1 MQVPIG
7 RLPPIKRG
15 WPIKN
20 SWLFYGLTGAG
31 LFALD
36 QATKYY
42 VLSKIPIGTDTDV
55 IPHFFRI
62 VSVRNTGI
70 VFGLFSQTQNE
81 SHQGGFILFTALA
94 LFAILYYSHKKKVTG
109 SPEFYPLA
117 LILGGASGNLLD
129 RILHGRVI
137 DFLDFYVRD
146 YHWPAFNIADSG
158 IVVGVGLLLFLQWGE
173 EQKQKRATVEH

>member
-1 MQVPIG
+1 M
-7 RLPPIKRG
+7 
-15 WPIKN
+15 
-20 SWLFYGLTGAG
+20 TGAA

-36 QATKYY
+36 QATKYL

-70 VFGLFSQTQNE
+70 VFGLFSQSQNE

-94 LFAILYYSHKKKVTG
+94 LFAILYYSHKKKVTE
-109 SPEFYPLA
+109 SREFYPLA
-117 LILGGASGNLLD
+117 LILGGATGNLLD

-137 DFLDFYVRD
+137 DFLDFYVGD

-158 IVVGVGLLLFLQWGE
+158 IVIGVGLLLFLQWGE
-173 EQKQKRATVEH
+173 ERKQKRAPVEH